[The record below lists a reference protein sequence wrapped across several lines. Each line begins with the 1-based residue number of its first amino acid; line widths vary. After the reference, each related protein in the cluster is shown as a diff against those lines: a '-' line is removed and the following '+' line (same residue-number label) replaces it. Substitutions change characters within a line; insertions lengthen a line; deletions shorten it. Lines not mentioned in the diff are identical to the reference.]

1 MGPSAPDAEGC
12 AARLAEEDGEEIKRR
27 VLGKFYKRKTRPRQL
42 LQPMKVQQS
51 GHHVLP
57 FTTLQCSE
65 LRQTE
70 EFHLPPI
77 RQSHHHGNSSNHDS
91 DAAGSPSRPKVL
103 TLVDV
108 LPEIAHREATSG
120 AKPSAGWPLH
130 QAPLPTAHA
139 SRALRR
145 NGMPAM

>member
-1 MGPSAPDAEGC
+1 MCTPKGSAPRSSIKESC
-12 AARLAEEDGEEIKRR
+12 AHFWECPLFSVSALNVELSHE
-27 VLGKFYKRKTRPRQL
+27 
-42 LQPMKVQQS
+42 LQS
-51 GHHVLP
+51 
-57 FTTLQCSE
+57 TTLQCSE

-91 DAAGSPSRPKVL
+91 DAAGSPSTPKVL

-108 LPEIAHREATSG
+108 LPEVAHREATSG

-145 NGMPAM
+145 NGMPAV